1 MDSQQLKVAILG
13 VNYAPEKT
21 GIAPYTAGIAEGLR
35 SRGHAVR
42 VFTSFPHYPD
52 WRVSES
58 ETPRTRTDLVRGVQV
73 TRLKHYVPAVP
84 TSARRALFEASFGAR
99 LAAARLGNPDV
110 VLCVSPALIS
120 TGIAVAKVKAG
131 RRRPAVGLII
141 QDLYSKGVQETG
153 LGGGRLASL
162 ARTVEARVAVASDGV
177 AVIHNRFKDQVV
189 SSLGVPQDHVRVI
202 RNWTHV
208 SDVPEF
214 DVAGFRSA
222 MGWRSDETV
231 VLHAG
236 AMGAKQALENVVE
249 AGKLADQRRSGVRF
263 VLLGG
268 GSRRSSLEFAAAG
281 VESTQFLDQLSD
293 EDFGK
298 ALRAADILLVNER
311 PGVTDM
317 AVPSKLTSYFSA
329 ARPVLAAT
337 DEGSTT
343 AEELSR
349 SGGGVR
355 VDAGRPD
362 ELLNAAIRLS
372 GDPAASRRMGENG
385 RRYCME
391 VLSEETALDA
401 YDAWVRDLAETN
413 R

>member
-1 MDSQQLKVAILG
+1 VAILG
-13 VNYAPEKT
+13 VNYAPENT

-35 SRGHAVR
+35 SRGHAVQ

-58 ETPRTRTDLVRGVQV
+58 DRSMTRTDYIHGIRVK
-73 TRLKHYVPAVP
+73 RLRHYVPGVP
-84 TSARRALFEASFGAR
+84 TGARRALFEASFGAR
-99 LAAARLGNPDV
+99 LAAARLGDPDV

-120 TGIAVAKVKAG
+120 TGMVVAKLRAKP
-131 RRRPAVGLII
+131 RRPSVGLIV

-162 ARTVEARVAVASDGV
+162 ARAAEARVAGASDGV
-177 AVIHNRFKDQVV
+177 AVIHDRFRDQVV
-189 SSLGVPQDHVRVI
+189 SSLGVPRNRVRVI

-208 SDVPEF
+208 DEVPEF
-214 DVAGFRSA
+214 DVAGFRST
-222 MGWRSDETV
+222 MGWRSDEII

-236 AMGAKQALENVVE
+236 AMGAKQALENVVD
-249 AGKLADQRRSGVRF
+249 AGKVADQHRKSVRF

-268 GSRRSSLEFAAAG
+268 GSKRSSLEAAAAG
-281 VESTQFLDQLSD
+281 VESIQFLDQLSD

-298 ALRAADILLVNER
+298 ALRSADVLLVNER
-311 PGVTDM
+311 PGVIDM

-337 DEGSTT
+337 DEESTT
-343 AEELSR
+343 AEELTR
-349 SGGGVR
+349 SGAGVR
-355 VDAGRPD
+355 VDAGKPD
-362 ELLNAAIRLS
+362 ELLDAALRLS
-372 GDPAASRRMGENG
+372 SDVEAAKRLGENG
-385 RRYCME
+385 LRYCKE
-391 VLSEETALDA
+391 VLSKEAALDA
-401 YDAWVRDLAETN
+401 YDAWVRELAEAK